1 MEEPTSDNW
10 NVVCEQIH
18 SRHDGHWTLRF
29 KEDLQDREQ
38 LLCVACVIEMA
49 EGNKISIVRKT
60 YTLTCFR
67 NVLVRF
73 PQAVVE
79 VLSMDARVCVHF
91 IVTLLDLLQNFED
104 SASLDLVIEVLAL
117 LTAELK
123 SEQFVCCVLEEC
135 QKQLSEKNSM
145 RKSLPVFKLL
155 GKLLLTIPF
164 LAEKLIQEYRLLK
177 HLLQFRQFVTVMMG
191 SFGTEEIVP
200 EDEAI
205 SQGGNSLLLLLK
217 KLLLSRD
224 ETLQIASVQCM
235 TSILVHSPVQYAP
248 AVVYADI
255 PEFLFE
261 RLCSTD
267 EILVWSV
274 YSCLLLLTEEKHF
287 FSKCHTIY
295 GIESLIRSLKE
306 TMRVN
311 NVEVQK
317 QGLLLFGEIL
327 KRQPL
332 GIKLFMNFTIW
343 HEAIVVLQEAMT
355 SCSLE
360 VTTEAANALAAFLR
374 KDHLSVPAQYQELQ
388 RLIEVLLMRCADL
401 PVPSMIRS
409 NGSTIKGKESQ
420 SVMREQNKKFSR
432 QGQLLLSAL
441 VAFLNA
447 CRLAVDCQKDPYVQ
461 ENAFTAP
468 SIGSENML
476 EKYSEFLMKVCDT
489 LCIPV
494 TMKHYEKTPS
504 VTAMEVF
511 FSILSVQYSILP
523 NRAKLFSIKLASSSF
538 IRFTVELKAKFC
550 SGGRNPKLN
559 QACSDFLCRIC
570 RILFLSVENVLN
582 YQDDLDSI
590 SALFAG
596 CIPHLNYTFFD
607 AISVLSESLDTIGID
622 EDLQNHHHC
631 LLVILYLAHMY
642 EDRFFSEGPLF
653 TAVSSFLHTSLD
665 RGHSL
670 PPFVVRASI
679 FLLSVCQEKC
689 SRLDWVTLGSIC
701 KILEGIFN
709 FPSVYT
715 CHLLV
720 LKFFFHYPELTDRF
734 GHFVLRCWFAHVD
747 IRSFEDEN
755 LVPNSQSDTS
765 CVINIIQGNPNVLL
779 ILLDMVHVGEMEL
792 AYKAL
797 LILKCF
803 LRNCDN
809 IMLASDLLR
818 PLLLQILQRF
828 TVENNAQPSEGNKNL
843 SLVLDLLSLVQ
854 IKIGDLE
861 EIGCIDF
868 KLLYHVCNLAGKCR
882 TMNTDILQPAFNF
895 FYCSLKQTSS
905 HNKNRVVSVLL
916 SNSSLMELLEKILEQ
931 TWSEQSPLEPLPDDL
946 VCSVW
951 LLTDSLIQNQTNYKS
966 EVHRTIGVNLKKLF
980 HCISFKKDSSV
991 LQVCILQFLQT
1002 VLRHK
1007 FTSPLLAIS
1016 IPNTRNHPLQDQD
1029 AALYPLSY
1037 QQVLFLFI
1045 HLQNCLAQGDDFL
1058 VCAAT
1063 ACLEALMEYL
1073 HIKDQATLHHVV
1085 SQPWSRFLL
1094 FTLVHSAQNCL
1105 FNSGF
1110 LRLVVLFLKYH
1121 SKNIVSEADVK
1132 RFLQAAAELK
1142 LEELSNDAAEAL
1154 ILFLKQLDL
1163 QSGRLFNM
1171 GQKDM
1176 DIIHSLLKSLQS
1188 KTPSQPHNRKIIFLG
1203 RLAICLSDVF
1213 SCNKKWSN

>member
-164 LAEKLIQEYRLLK
+164 LAEKLIQEYTMLLEPMRVGLVYPDEAVKASVCYIFCTLYSYPSVAEKLSMHFDERLCKLLVSIMEAAQSKELQVNSLGLLK

-327 KRQPL
+327 K
-332 GIKLFMNFTIW
+332 
-343 HEAIVVLQEAMT
+343 
-355 SCSLE
+355 
-360 VTTEAANALAAFLR
+360 
-374 KDHLSVPAQYQELQ
+374 
-388 RLIEVLLMRCADL
+388 
-401 PVPSMIRS
+401 
-409 NGSTIKGKESQ
+409 
-420 SVMREQNKKFSR
+420 
-432 QGQLLLSAL
+432 
-441 VAFLNA
+441 
-447 CRLAVDCQKDPYVQ
+447 RLAVDCQKDPYVQ

>member
-164 LAEKLIQEYRLLK
+164 LAEKLIQEYTMLLEPMRVGLVYPDEAVKASVCYIFCTLYSYPSVAEKLSMHFDERLCKLLVSIMEAAQSKELQVNSLGLLK

-689 SRLDWVTLGSIC
+689 SRLDW
-701 KILEGIFN
+701 
-709 FPSVYT
+709 
-715 CHLLV
+715 
-720 LKFFFHYPELTDRF
+720 
-734 GHFVLRCWFAHVD
+734 
-747 IRSFEDEN
+747 
-755 LVPNSQSDTS
+755 
-765 CVINIIQGNPNVLL
+765 
-779 ILLDMVHVGEMEL
+779 DMVHVGEMEL